1 MIEEPRIRAREEEAE
16 RGEGERGREVWRAFY
31 QRRQEAARIMQ
42 VPCGSDSATEKAT
55 MAKGDGS
62 GDCDGGGD
70 GNGAGE
76 GGDGVTQ
83 HQPHDC

>member
-1 MIEEPRIRAREEEAE
+1 MIEEPWIRAREEEAE

-31 QRRQEAARIMQ
+31 QRRQEAARIMR
-42 VPCGSDSATEKAT
+42 VPCGSDSATKKAKA
-55 MAKGDGS
+55 AKG
-62 GDCDGGGD
+62 DGGGD

-76 GGDGVTQ
+76 GGDGITQ